1 MYKFCIF
8 LYIDV
13 RLGAC
18 TSDWRLDVST
28 EGLDGDYGFA
38 SVASVYEFVDCLVR
52 DM

>member
-28 EGLDGDYGFA
+28 EGLDGVYGSA
-38 SVASVYEFVDCLVR
+38 GVGNVYEFVDFLVL